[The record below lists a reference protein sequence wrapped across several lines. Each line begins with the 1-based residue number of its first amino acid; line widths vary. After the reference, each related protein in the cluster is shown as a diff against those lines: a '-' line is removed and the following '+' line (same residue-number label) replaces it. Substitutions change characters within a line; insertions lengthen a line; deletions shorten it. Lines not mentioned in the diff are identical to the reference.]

1 MLPITAGMFET
12 DTALQSYAAMAI
24 VIAGDKF
31 VARKEQDAVVDILLA
46 CDRKHAWE
54 TGKMIENLKV
64 SWGWDAP

>member
-1 MLPITAGMFET
+1 MLPMTAGMFET

>member
-1 MLPITAGMFET
+1 
-12 DTALQSYAAMAI
+12 MAI

-31 VARKEQDAVVDILLA
+31 VDRREQDAVVEILLA

>member
-1 MLPITAGMFET
+1 MLPMTAGICET
-12 DTALQSYAAMAI
+12 NTALQSYAAMAI

>member
-1 MLPITAGMFET
+1 MLPRTAKIFEA
-12 DTALQSYAAMAI
+12 DTALYSYAAMAI

-31 VARKEQDAVVDILLA
+31 VDRREQDAVVDILLA

-54 TGKMIENLKV
+54 TGKMIDNLKV

>member
-1 MLPITAGMFET
+1 MLPMNAGMFET
-12 DTALQSYAAMAI
+12 NTALQSYAAMAI